1 MEDRYG
7 TQAPGGHC
15 PVHPDRPAVGVC
27 MTCGRLICRD
37 CRRRLAGKNI
47 CPRCLAADET
57 SSKRRRRIA
66 GIIALVLTGLA
77 VGLWFSRPAELPP
90 NAERLAEVADAV
102 KTYRSDALHWPGEED
117 PADAEKPDSA
127 SDGGDDTGD
136 QTAIG
141 GEDGDDG
148 SQDQGAD
155 ESGVVAD
162 PFNPVH
168 SSIALRVLL
177 VQPADTRSW
186 FGPYLDDELVVE
198 GLPTDVHDNPI
209 GYYRDERGVM
219 IASAGPDG
227 LYQTALAS
235 IQPDE
240 EPDGDDLLA
249 WVRID

>member
-102 KTYRSDALHWPGEED
+102 KTYRSDALHWPGED
-117 PADAEKPDSA
+117 GSAADEPTP
-127 SDGGDDTGD
+127 GDADEQGTNS
-136 QTAIG
+136 
-141 GEDGDDG
+141 GEDGDG
-148 SQDQGAD
+148 GNHDQGAD

-177 VQPADTRSW
+177 VQPTDTRSW

>member
-7 TQAPGGHC
+7 TQPPGGHC

-66 GIIALVLTGLA
+66 GIIALVFTGLA
-77 VGLWFSRPAELPP
+77 IGLWFSRPAKLPP

-102 KTYRSDALHWPGEED
+102 KTYRSDALHWPGEEAA
-117 PADAEKPDSA
+117 ADAEEPDSE
-127 SDGGDDTGD
+127 SNGGDVAGD

-141 GEDGDDG
+141 GENGDDDN
-148 SQDQGAD
+148 QDQSAD

-209 GYYRDERGVM
+209 GYYHDERGVM

-249 WVRID
+249 WARID